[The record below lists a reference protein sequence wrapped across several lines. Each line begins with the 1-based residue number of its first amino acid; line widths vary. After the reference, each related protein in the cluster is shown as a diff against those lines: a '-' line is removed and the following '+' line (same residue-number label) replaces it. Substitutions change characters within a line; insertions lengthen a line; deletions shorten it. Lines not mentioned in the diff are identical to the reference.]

1 MRRPRPGAGFTEAT
15 PVAWHALAPAE
26 ATERLHVSAE
36 SGLSGAEVA
45 SRLASVGPNK
55 FAEVAVEPRW
65 RAFVRQYRDPMQIV
79 LLVAGIGSL
88 YPLKELGTGLVLL
101 FLTLFNAVLGLRQ
114 EGKAAEAVAALQ
126 KMMIIKA
133 RVRRDGELVQIPA
146 EELVPGDIVSIEAGD
161 LVPADGRLLS
171 AATLEVAEAALT
183 GESMPVSKGV
193 ESVEAPDTPLGD
205 RTDMVFMN
213 TNVTRGSGSFV
224 VTSTGMS
231 TEVGHISHM
240 LQSADDAD
248 TPLTIQLKKLTSQI
262 LVIAGAAVAV
272 SVVLNLSRGESFDTV
287 FTAAIAFAIS
297 AIPTGLPAVVTTIL
311 SYGTQMLAKANA
323 IMKRLRSTETLGSTS
338 AINSDKTGT
347 LTLNQMTA
355 VEMTIPG
362 RRYTISGGGYSTEGT
377 IKHVFGP
384 PDVPLEQ
391 FLLPMA
397 LCADAVV
404 KDGGL
409 VGDPT
414 EGALVVLAEKG
425 GLDAVETRRAFPR
438 VAELPFDAA
447 YKLMATFHEMQ
458 DESGRD
464 VVRCLVKGAP
474 DQLLARAAFRP
485 APEDLSVVPVD
496 EDFKQRYMDENER
509 LASQGLRV
517 MATGRKDFDPGAF
530 DPSAD
535 LLPLL
540 DGLTV
545 LALVGIVDPP
555 RPAAKAAIAIAH
567 EAGIRVRMITG
578 DHVVTAAAIAD
589 ELGIPGRA
597 ISGAE
602 FKAMSDTELDSGDRR
617 DRRDRARRARGQGA
631 PRREPEAQRRHRGDD
646 RRRRER
652 RAGAEGGRHR
662 HRDGDH
668 GHRGLERGRDD
679 DPHRRQLRD
688 DREGGR
694 ARPRPL
700 RQPHEVHPLPDGRA
714 DRLHRHVPRREHL
727 QRRGR
732 RPVRAAADAVRELHD
747 AGAAGDR
754 SRLRQAGGG
763 TDAAQAAGLR
773 RADAAAAAPALG
785 RDRRA
790 RASAAPRSA

>member
-1 MRRPRPGAGFTEAT
+1 
-15 PVAWHALAPAE
+15 
-26 ATERLHVSAE
+26 
-36 SGLSGAEVA
+36 
-45 SRLASVGPNK
+45 
-55 FAEVAVEPRW
+55 
-65 RAFVRQYRDPMQIV
+65 
-79 LLVAGIGSL
+79 
-88 YPLKELGTGLVLL
+88 
-101 FLTLFNAVLGLRQ
+101 
-114 EGKAAEAVAALQ
+114 
-126 KMMIIKA
+126 
-133 RVRRDGELVQIPA
+133 
-146 EELVPGDIVSIEAGD
+146 
-161 LVPADGRLLS
+161 
-171 AATLEVAEAALT
+171 
-183 GESMPVSKGV
+183 
-193 ESVEAPDTPLGD
+193 
-205 RTDMVFMN
+205 MVFMN

-224 VTSTGMS
+224 VTSTGMA

-262 LVIAGAAVAV
+262 LVIAGAAVAI
-272 SVVLNLSRGESFDTV
+272 SVMLNLSRDQSFDTV

-362 RRYTISGGGYSTEGT
+362 RRYTISGGGYATEGT

-438 VAELPFDAA
+438 VAELPFDSA
-447 YKLMATFHEMQ
+447 YKLMATFHRMQ

-474 DQLLARAAFRP
+474 DQLLARASFRP
-485 APEDLSVVPVD
+485 APEDLSAVPVD
-496 EDFKQRYMDENER
+496 EDFKKRYMDENER

-517 MATGRKDFDPGAF
+517 MATGRKDFDPAGF

-540 DGLTV
+540 DGMTV

-555 RPAAKAAIAIAH
+555 A
-567 EAGIRVRMITG
+567 
-578 DHVVTAAAIAD
+578 
-589 ELGIPGRA
+589 PG
-597 ISGAE
+597 GE
-602 FKAMSDTELDSGDRR
+602 GGDRG
-617 DRRDRARRARGQGA
+617 RARGRDPGA
-631 PRREPEAQRRHRGDD
+631 HDHRRSR
-646 RRRRER
+646 
-652 RAGAEGGRHR
+652 
-662 HRDGDH
+662 RDG
-668 GHRGLERGRDD
+668 
-679 DPHRRQLRD
+679 RQ
-688 DREGGR
+688 
-694 ARPRPL
+694 
-700 RQPHEVHPLPDGRA
+700 
-714 DRLHRHVPRREHL
+714 
-727 QRRGR
+727 
-732 RPVRAAADAVRELHD
+732 
-747 AGAAGDR
+747 R
-754 SRLRQAGGG
+754 SRTSSAFPAG
-763 TDAAQAAGLR
+763 R
-773 RADAAAAAPALG
+773 
-785 RDRRA
+785 
-790 RASAAPRSA
+790 SAARSSRRCRTPSSTRRSTTSA

>member
-1 MRRPRPGAGFTEAT
+1 M
-15 PVAWHALAPAE
+15 
-26 ATERLHVSAE
+26 
-36 SGLSGAEVA
+36 
-45 SRLASVGPNK
+45 
-55 FAEVAVEPRW
+55 
-65 RAFVRQYRDPMQIV
+65 
-79 LLVAGIGSL
+79 
-88 YPLKELGTGLVLL
+88 
-101 FLTLFNAVLGLRQ
+101 
-114 EGKAAEAVAALQ
+114 
-126 KMMIIKA
+126 
-133 RVRRDGELVQIPA
+133 
-146 EELVPGDIVSIEAGD
+146 
-161 LVPADGRLLS
+161 PADGRLLS

-224 VTSTGMS
+224 VTSTGMA

-248 TPLTIQLKKLTSQI
+248 TPLTMQLKKLTSQI

-384 PDVPLEQ
+384 PEVPLEQ

-404 KDGGL
+404 KDGEL

-425 GLDAVETRRAFPR
+425 GLDAVETRQAFPR

-447 YKLMATFHEMQ
+447 YKLMATFHR
-458 DESGRD
+458 DAGRE
-464 VVRCLVKGAP
+464 RARRRPLPRQGRPRPA
-474 DQLLARAAFRP
+474 ARARGVRGPLPRTSPSCA
-485 APEDLSVVPVD
+485 VD
-496 EDFKQRYMDENER
+496 DDFKQRYMDENER

-517 MATGRKDFDPGAF
+517 MATGRKDFDPGSF
-530 DPSAD
+530 DPAAD

-555 RPAAKAAIAIAH
+555 RPAAKAAIAVAH
-567 EAGIRVRMITG
+567 EAG
-578 DHVVTAAAIAD
+578 
-589 ELGIPGRA
+589 
-597 ISGAE
+597 
-602 FKAMSDTELDSGDRR
+602 
-617 DRRDRARRARGQGA
+617 
-631 PRREPEAQRRHRGDD
+631 
-646 RRRRER
+646 
-652 RAGAEGGRHR
+652 
-662 HRDGDH
+662 
-668 GHRGLERGRDD
+668 
-679 DPHRRQLRD
+679 
-688 DREGGR
+688 
-694 ARPRPL
+694 
-700 RQPHEVHPLPDGRA
+700 
-714 DRLHRHVPRREHL
+714 
-727 QRRGR
+727 
-732 RPVRAAADAVRELHD
+732 
-747 AGAAGDR
+747 
-754 SRLRQAGGG
+754 
-763 TDAAQAAGLR
+763 
-773 RADAAAAAPALG
+773 
-785 RDRRA
+785 
-790 RASAAPRSA
+790 SACA